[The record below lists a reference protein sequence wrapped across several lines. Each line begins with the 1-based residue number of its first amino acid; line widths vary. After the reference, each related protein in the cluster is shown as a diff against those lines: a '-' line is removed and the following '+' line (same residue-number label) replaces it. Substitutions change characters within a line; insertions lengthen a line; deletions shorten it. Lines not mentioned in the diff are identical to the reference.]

1 MQLLRERFVT
11 HLRVQKWENIVQEGV
26 VLAVS
31 GGLDSMVL
39 LHLLLSIRAKVTV
52 AHCNFQLRGAASDGD
67 ALFVEQICTT
77 AGIPFYAQ
85 SFETKTYADQN
96 GLSTQM
102 AARQLRY
109 NWFETILEKTEIH
122 YLLTAHHANDNTET
136 ILINLLRG
144 TGIKGLSGIPPEYA
158 LRNGHFQ
165 VLRPLLPFS
174 RAELAIYAQEN
185 GIQWREDSSNE
196 TDDYLRN
203 FLRHQVVPKL
213 ETAQPALLQT
223 MHRSAQYIR
232 DTDKNYQYLLTQHLK
247 FQAVEN
253 QSFIIDLASIKAL
266 PSPAAALREL
276 LRPYQFTSEQAR
288 QIADNLD
295 QVGMDMYSETQA
307 RLLIDRKHL
316 VLTLNGTTVAADIR
330 ISADDLMVKIPNFG
344 RLFFTETSLQP
355 PYPDGNSAILID
367 RASLQFPLLLRI
379 WLPGDTFQPFGM
391 HGQHQKVQDFLTNQ
405 KVSRLDKEQVRILLN
420 GDGTPIWILGWRLDE
435 RFRVTNP
442 DKNGLKI
449 TLIR

>member
-1 MQLLRERFVT
+1 MQLFRERFAAHIRT
-11 HLRVQKWENIVQEGV
+11 QKWETIVQEGV

-52 AHCNFQLRGAASDGD
+52 AHCNFQLRGTASDGD

-85 SFETKTYADQN
+85 SFDTKTYAAQN

-109 NWFETILEKTEIH
+109 NWFETVLENTEIH
-122 YLLTAHHANDNTET
+122 YLMTAHHANDNTET

-144 TGIKGLSGIPPEYA
+144 TGIKGLSGIPPEHA

-165 VLRPLLPFS
+165 ILRPLLPFS
-174 RAELAIYAQEN
+174 RTELANYAQEN
-185 GIQWREDSSNE
+185 GIEWREDSSNE

-247 FQAVEN
+247 FKAVEN
-253 QSFIIDLASIKAL
+253 QSYIIDLQSIKAL

-295 QVGMDMYSETQA
+295 QVGMDLYSETQA

-344 RLFFTETSLQP
+344 RLFFTETGLQP
-355 PYPDGNSAILID
+355 PYPDGSSAILMD
-367 RASLQFPLLLRI
+367 RTNLQFPLLLRT

-420 GDGTPIWILGWRLDE
+420 GDGTPIWVIGWRLDE

-442 DKNGLKI
+442 DKIGLKI